1 MADEQPKET
10 PETLEPKAAERPV
23 WPELRAG
30 YTVKLGLK
38 IKEGKKERVQIF
50 EGIIIRKS
58 GATAA
63 TKTITVRKE
72 VKGFGVEK
80 IIPLS
85 MPTLVSITVVKK
97 AEVRQAKLYY
107 LRTSKKRLKE
117 KMVAAK

>member
-1 MADEQPKET
+1 MAEEQPQET
-10 PETLEPKAAERPV
+10 QEPKAAERPT
-23 WPELRAG
+23 WPELRPG

-38 IKEGKKERVQIF
+38 IKEGKKERVQIY

-85 MPTLVSITVVKK
+85 MPTLASITVVKK
-97 AEVRQAKLYY
+97 AAVRQAKLYY

-117 KMVAAK
+117 EIVKN